1 MELQVLLRVYDFFKG
16 DVFMR
21 KQFSVNLGNLLL
33 SLSEVTNSANPLVTQ
48 HQHRTAFIAL
58 ELAKFSNLKPE
69 ITENIFT
76 AALLHDI
83 GAITVEEKIA
93 IHNFQNID
101 ENIHTIRG
109 ELLLEQIPWLR
120 KISKIVRN
128 HHRNWNDWEEGIEN
142 PVVFSS
148 QIILLSDYVERL
160 IDINK
165 YILHQS
171 NDIVEVIKKIEGTII
186 NKKIVDYFV
195 DLSKRE
201 EFWLD
206 LTSPR
211 LYSLLLN
218 NGQFNNIQIELN
230 DVSLISNLYRDL
242 IDFKSPFTATH
253 TSGVSECAVN
263 LSELFGLAEFDVKSM
278 RIAGNFHDVG
288 KLVIPNSILEKP
300 GKLTVDEFA
309 IMRCHTYHT
318 FNTLDSIGGLR
329 RIAEWAA
336 YHHEK
341 LDGSGYPFHLTKEEI
356 GTGSRIMTVA
366 DIFTAISEDRP
377 YRKAMD
383 KDEIYK
389 IIKKQTDEKLLDKRI
404 VELLFD
410 NYEAI
415 NTQVKSKQ
423 SKALNFYQKRF
434 LSIVDEI
441 NRKKIK

>member
-1 MELQVLLRVYDFFKG
+1 MKSQL
-16 DVFMR
+16 
-21 KQFSVNLGNLLL
+21 SVNLGNLLL
-33 SLSEVTNSANPLVTQ
+33 SLSEVADLANPLVAQ

-58 ELAKFSNLKPE
+58 ELSKTANLGPE

-83 GAITVEEKIA
+83 GAISVEEKIA
-93 IHNFQNID
+93 IHSFQKID

-109 ELLLEQIPWLR
+109 EVLLEQIPWLR

-128 HHRNWNDWEEGIEN
+128 HHRNWNDWNDGIDN

-160 IDINK
+160 VNRNK
-165 YILHQS
+165 YILHQV
-171 NDIVEVIKKIEGTII
+171 NDIVSAIKKLSGTVIHK
-186 NKKIVDYFV
+186 NIVTYFL

-206 LTSPR
+206 LTSPH

-218 NGQFNNIQIELN
+218 NGKFKNIQIELD

-242 IDFKSPFTATH
+242 IDFKSRFTATH
-253 TSGVSECAVN
+253 TSGVSECAVK
-263 LSELFGLAEFDVKSM
+263 LSELLGLAELDVKSM
-278 RIAGNFHDVG
+278 RIAGNFHDIG

-300 GKLTVDEFA
+300 SKLTVDEFA
-309 IMRCHTYHT
+309 IIRCHTYHT
-318 FNTLDSIGGLR
+318 FRTLNSIGGLE

-341 LDGSGYPFHLTKEEI
+341 LDGSGYPFHLTSEEI
-356 GTGSRIMTVA
+356 GTGSRIMAVA

-377 YRKAMD
+377 YRKGMD
-383 KDEIYK
+383 KNEIYK
-389 IIKKQTDEKLLDKRI
+389 IIKTQANENLLDKRI

-410 NYEAI
+410 NYEVI
-415 NTQVKSKQ
+415 NTQVKIRQ
-423 SKALNFYQKRF
+423 SKALDFYETRF
-434 LSIVDEI
+434 LSIIHENKRNI
-441 NRKKIK
+441 

>member
-1 MELQVLLRVYDFFKG
+1 MI
-16 DVFMR
+16 
-21 KQFSVNLGNLLL
+21 KQLSVNLGNLLL
-33 SLSEVTNSANPLVTQ
+33 SLSEVANLANPLIAQ

-58 ELAKFSNLKPE
+58 EIAKNANLKHE

-93 IHNFQNID
+93 IRNFKKTD
-101 ENIHTIRG
+101 ENIHAIRG

-128 HHRNWNDWEEGIEN
+128 HHKHWNEWEEGIEN
-142 PVVFSS
+142 PLVLSS

-160 IDINK
+160 IDRNK

-171 NDIVEVIKKIEGTII
+171 KDIVETIRKLEGTVL
-186 NKKIVDYFV
+186 NKKVISYFI

-211 LYSLLLN
+211 IHSWLLN
-218 NGQFNNIQIELN
+218 NGPFNNIQIGIK
-230 DVSLISNLYRDL
+230 DVLLISNLYRDL
-242 IDFKSPFTATH
+242 IDFKSEFTATH
-253 TSGVSECAVN
+253 TSGVSECAVM
-263 LSELFGLAEFDVKSM
+263 LSELFGLSQLDVKSM
-278 RIAGNFHDVG
+278 RIAGNFHDIG
-288 KLVIPNSILEKP
+288 KLIIPNSILEKP
-300 GKLTVDEFA
+300 GKLTSDEFA
-309 IMRCHTYHT
+309 IIRCHTYYT
-318 FNTLDSIGGLR
+318 FNTLDSIGGLQ

-341 LDGSGYPFHLTKEEI
+341 LDGSGYPFHLTSEEI

-377 YRKAMD
+377 YRMGMN

-389 IIKKQTDEKLLDKRI
+389 IIKKQADENLLDRRI
-404 VELLFD
+404 VEVLFD
-410 NYEAI
+410 NYETI
-415 NTQVKSKQ
+415 NHQVKKEQ
-423 SKALNFYQKRF
+423 SKALNFYENRF
-434 LSIVDEI
+434 KTIVLKTSPNYVEKI
-441 NRKKIK
+441 NANSHNIYV